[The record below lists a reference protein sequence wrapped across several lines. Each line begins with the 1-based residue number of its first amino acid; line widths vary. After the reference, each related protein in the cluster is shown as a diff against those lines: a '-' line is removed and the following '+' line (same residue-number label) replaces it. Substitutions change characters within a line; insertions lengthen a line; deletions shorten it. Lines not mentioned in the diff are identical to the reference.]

1 MDMQG
6 AFEAAPCGGGRSGVC
21 IRQASPQAPITWK
34 NLSNPY
40 AELGNTNWNNYTVQT
55 DTLLENSGYVEVL
68 GRVGAQDLNNPTALN
83 AYHLRVSDSGAW
95 SIFRTNTSAQTTT
108 LRSGSVASLG
118 TNRWHTVALGM
129 SGSNLTATIDGTT
142 VGTVTDSTFGSGLVG
157 IGTSQGETA
166 QFDNL
171 AITSSGGSTG
181 GGATGVLRGVGSN
194 RCLDVPNA
202 SQTDGT
208 YLDIWDCGSGAN
220 QQWTLTS
227 SNQLTVY
234 GSKCLDVPGHA
245 KTAGTRVEIW
255 TCNGGANQQWQVNA
269 DGSVVGV
276 ESGLCLDVTGNGT
289 ANGTAVELWT
299 CNGGNNQHWTRS

>member
-1 MDMQG
+1 
-6 AFEAAPCGGGRSGVC
+6 
-21 IRQASPQAPITWK
+21 
-34 NLSNPY
+34 
-40 AELGNTNWNNYTVQT
+40 
-55 DTLLENSGYVEVL
+55 
-68 GRVGAQDLNNPTALN
+68 
-83 AYHLRVSDSGAW
+83 
-95 SIFRTNTSAQTTT
+95 
-108 LRSGSVASLG
+108 VA
-118 TNRWHTVALGM
+118 
-129 SGSNLTATIDGTT
+129 
-142 VGTVTDSTFGSGLVG
+142 G

-171 AITSSGGSTG
+171 SITAAG
-181 GGATGVLRGVGSN
+181 GGNPGGPTGVLRGVGSN

-245 KTAGTRVEIW
+245 RTAGTRVEIW

-269 DGSVVGV
+269 DGTVVGV

-289 ANGTAVELWT
+289 ANGTAVEIWT
-299 CNGGNNQHWTRS
+299 CNGGANQQWTRS